1 MPADVDYLRGLAIEP
16 FDGGRHDRARFTC
29 GVDRIDNFLKITAS
43 KFVKDDNGRI
53 FVAVERNGG
62 RLAGFYAMGPHAIDA
77 TSLNE
82 DMKTRLLNADRV
94 PSFYLSMIATD
105 STIQNK
111 GLGGFLLA
119 DALQRCLRIADQTG
133 GRFVVLDAISEDAAR
148 LYTRFG
154 FVPLASHPGRMVLG
168 MAKIRAS
175 ERERQRRRTEA
186 A

>member
-1 MPADVDYLRGLAIEP
+1 MPADVEYLRGLAIEP
-16 FDGGRHDRARFTC
+16 FDAARHDRAAFTC
-29 GVDRIDNFLKITAS
+29 GVERIDNFLKITAS

-53 FVAVERNGG
+53 FVAAERDGG

-77 TSLNE
+77 TSLND
-82 DMKTRLLNADRV
+82 DMTKRLLNADRV
-94 PSFYLSMIATD
+94 PSFYLSMIAAH
-105 STIQNK
+105 SELQNR

-119 DALQRCLRIADQTG
+119 DALNRCMRIADQTG

-148 LYTRFG
+148 LYARFG
-154 FVPLASHPGRMVLG
+154 FEPLVSQPDRMVLG

-175 ERERQRRRTEA
+175 ERERRRRRSEA